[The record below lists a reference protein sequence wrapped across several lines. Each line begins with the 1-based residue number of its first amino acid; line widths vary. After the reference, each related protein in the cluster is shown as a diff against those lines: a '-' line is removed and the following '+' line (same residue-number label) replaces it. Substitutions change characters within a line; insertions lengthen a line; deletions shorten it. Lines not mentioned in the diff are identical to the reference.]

1 MCLIEKKCLSLKQ
14 TDGGWLTHVEYY
26 HIPGNYTTDLE
37 LSSWST
43 IIRFKVM
50 YLDPADSNKKIHPRK
65 FGTIAQPPRQAQ
77 TDWQKL
83 LEKSG

>member
-1 MCLIEKKCLSLKQ
+1 
-14 TDGGWLTHVEYY
+14 
-26 HIPGNYTTDLE
+26 
-37 LSSWST
+37 
-43 IIRFKVM
+43 M
-50 YLDPADSNKKIHPRK
+50 YLDPADLNKKIHPRK